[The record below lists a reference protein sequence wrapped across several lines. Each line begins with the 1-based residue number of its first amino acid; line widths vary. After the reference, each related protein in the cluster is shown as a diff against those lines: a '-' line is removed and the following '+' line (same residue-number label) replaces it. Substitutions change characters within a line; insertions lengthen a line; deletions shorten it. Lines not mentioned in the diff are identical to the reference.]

1 MRCVFGFSMKAIQ
14 HKAFWVVFIIVL
26 TVHLYNVGTQ
36 RLYPFLDMPN
46 HLALASIY
54 KSYGEPDN
62 QLDTFFSLKMFP
74 RPNVFHTVFC
84 GSQLFPDVE
93 IANKIFYLLYSILFA
108 ATVMLL
114 IVRCRGNVW
123 YGLLAFLFL
132 YNINVSYGLIGFTSA
147 LPAILFLLYL
157 TINYIEKRSI
167 LAAGAI
173 AVLLPCI
180 FFMHAMAFLFAVM
193 VFLACVFFDMYRRGL
208 WQRIFAC
215 LALCIPGLILFC
227 VWYIGDSRAYNGPS
241 IIASLLHYY
250 QHTFLGSFWQRGAIM
265 IHDNFRL
272 SGTAWGYAFAAL
284 VSCVTILYA
293 IMPAWKK
300 RERRNVA
307 GTTGFSCI
315 GVFLVCGIICALLIP
330 ESLPG
335 YSFLYQR
342 FSVLIFLGIVLAGSI
357 VAPPI
362 LSAPLKAFLCLVVVL
377 HAVLWFQC
385 FRAFDA
391 ENEGFNASIFAD
403 CSSEDVVGG
412 LIYDYRFRNVS
423 MYDNCPDYYTAW
435 TQGVSTTRLAD
446 DRSFVIRRRVGT
458 DILPKYIGWL
468 GKGGSKQYDGRYNKL
483 DYLLVRGEIPV
494 NVREMMKNFTVVNQ
508 RGAWLLYAN
517 REQGHAASLPGK

>member
-1 MRCVFGFSMKAIQ
+1 MRCVFGCSMKAMQ
-14 HKAFWVVFIIVL
+14 HKAFWVVFIVVL
-26 TVHLYNVGTQ
+26 AVHLYNVGAQ

-62 QLDTFFSLKMFP
+62 QFETFFSLKMFP
-74 RPNVFHTVFC
+74 KPNVVHTVFC
-84 GSQLFPDVE
+84 GSQLFPDVGF
-93 IANKIFYLLYSILFA
+93 ANKVFYLLYIVLFSSA
-108 ATVMLL
+108 IMLL
-114 IVRCRGNVW
+114 IVRCGGNRW

-132 YNINVSYGLIGFTSA
+132 YNINVCYGFTGFTSA

-173 AVLLPCI
+173 AILLPCI

-215 LALCIPGLILFC
+215 LALCIPGLVLFC
-227 VWYIGDSRAYNGPS
+227 VWYIDDSRGYNGPS
-241 IIASLLHYY
+241 MIASLLHYY

-272 SGTAWGYAFAAL
+272 SGTALGYAAAML
-284 VSCVTILYA
+284 
-293 IMPAWKK
+293 
-300 RERRNVA
+300 
-307 GTTGFSCI
+307 FSCI
-315 GVFLVCGIICALLIP
+315 TVFCAVVPAWEKKGQKHVASTPGFYCIIIFLVCGILCSFLIP

-342 FSVLIFLGIVLAGSI
+342 FSVLVFLGIVLAGSI
-357 VAPPI
+357 AAPAVLPV
-362 LSAPLKAFLCLVVVL
+362 SMKTCLCVVVVL
-377 HAVLWFQC
+377 HAALWFQC

-391 ENEGFNASIFAD
+391 ENTGFDETFFSA
-403 CSSEDVVGG
+403 CSAGDIVGG
-412 LIYDYRFRNVS
+412 LMYDYRFRNVS

-435 TQGVSTTRLAD
+435 KQGVSTTRLAD

-458 DILPKYIGWL
+458 DILPEYIGWL
-468 GKGGSKQYDGRYNKL
+468 GKGGSKQYDGRYSEL
-483 DYLLVRGEIPV
+483 DYILVRGEIPLE
-494 NVREMMKNFTVVNQ
+494 VRGMMKNFTVVNQ
-508 RGAWLLYAN
+508 RGAWLLYVN
-517 REQGHAASLPGK
+517 SEQGHAAILPGE